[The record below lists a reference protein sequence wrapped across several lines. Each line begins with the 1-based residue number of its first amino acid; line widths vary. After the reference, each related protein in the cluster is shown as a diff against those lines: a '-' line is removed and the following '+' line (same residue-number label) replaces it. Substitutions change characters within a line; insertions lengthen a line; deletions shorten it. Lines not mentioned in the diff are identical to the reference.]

1 MTLNKTTTATQARPR
16 AGGAITPA
24 DYQAFQQFLQ
34 DACGIQLGLGKEYLV
49 SSRLSGL
56 MKEAHIGTVGEL
68 LQKLRAPV
76 QSQLKVKVIDAMTTN
91 ETFWFRDIGHY
102 ILLKETI
109 LPDLNKQRGGSIRI
123 WSAAC
128 SSGQEPYN
136 ISMIAEEYE
145 SKYGRGRPVSIEATD
160 ISSKILVEAKK
171 GVYCGLAV
179 ERGLTVEQQ
188 RRFFTPLKEQ
198 CLEVKP
204 EVKRRVNFRSLNLAG
219 NYHAMGKFDVIFC
232 RNVLIYFSNELKKD
246 IVDRLANVLNP
257 GGYLFLGSTESIN
270 QLSNRFDMKVGHG
283 GISYRLKS

>member
-1 MTLNKTTTATQARPR
+1 MKEVQVDSL
-16 AGGAITPA
+16 GALLKLIQSPA
-24 DYQAFQQFLQ
+24 Q
-34 DACGIQLGLGKEYLV
+34 
-49 SSRLSGL
+49 SRL
-56 MKEAHIGTVGEL
+56 K
-68 LQKLRAPV
+68 V
-76 QSQLKVKVIDAMTTN
+76 QVIDAMTTN

-109 LPDLNKQRGGSIRI
+109 LPDLNQQRGGSIRI

-136 ISMIAEEYE
+136 ISMIADEYQGLKA
-145 SKYGRGRPVSIEATD
+145 SARPVQISATD
-160 ISSKILVEAKK
+160 ISSKVLDEARA

-179 ERGLTVEQQ
+179 ERGLTHEQQ
-188 RRFFTPLKEQ
+188 KKFFTPKES

-204 EVKRRVNFRSLNLAG
+204 EIKRRVSFRSLNLTSS
-219 NYHAMGKFDVIFC
+219 YQAMGKFDVIFC

-246 IVDRLANVLNP
+246 IVDRMANILNP

-270 QLSNRFDMKVGHG
+270 QLTNRFEMKVGHG

>member
-1 MTLNKTTTATQARPR
+1 MQHRNSASS
-16 AGGAITPA
+16 INPA
-24 DYQAFQQFLQ
+24 EYSDFQDYLQ
-34 DACGIQLGLGKEYLV
+34 KACGIQLGAGKEYLV
-49 SSRLSGL
+49 SSRLGSL
-56 MKEAHIGTVGEL
+56 MREAQVGSLGEL
-68 LQKLRAPV
+68 LKKLNSPV
-76 QSQLKVKVIDAMTTN
+76 NKQLKTQVVDAMTTN

-102 ILLKETI
+102 ILLKESI

-145 SKYGRGRPVSIEATD
+145 SKYGRGRPVQIEATD
-160 ISSKILVEAKK
+160 ISSKMLAEARA
-171 GVYCGLAV
+171 GVYCGLTV
-179 ERGLTVEQQ
+179 ERGLTAEQQ
-188 RRFFTPLKEQ
+188 RRFFVPKDK

-204 EVKRRVNFRSLNLAG
+204 EVKRRVSFRSMNLADSFQS
-219 NYHAMGKFDVIFC
+219 MGKFDVIFC

-246 IVDRLANVLNP
+246 IVDRMADILNP

-270 QLSNRFDMKVGHG
+270 QLTNRFEMKVGHG

>member
-1 MTLNKTTTATQARPR
+1 MHHRSA
-16 AGGAITPA
+16 AITPA
-24 DYQAFQQFLQ
+24 EYESFKLFLQ
-34 DACGIQLGLGKEYLV
+34 QACGILLGNGKEYLV
-49 SSRLSGL
+49 SSRLSNILKDVQVDSLG
-56 MKEAHIGTVGEL
+56 AL
-68 LQKLRAPV
+68 LKLI
-76 QSQLKVKVIDAMTTN
+76 QSPAQSRLKVQVIDAMTTN

-109 LPDLNKQRGGSIRI
+109 LPDLNQQRGGSIRI

-136 ISMIAEEYE
+136 ISMVADEYQGLKA
-145 SKYGRGRPVSIEATD
+145 SARPVQISATD
-160 ISSKILVEAKK
+160 ISSKVLDEARA

-179 ERGLTVEQQ
+179 ERGLTHEQQ
-188 RRFFTPLKEQ
+188 KKFFTPKEH

-204 EVKRRVNFRSLNLAG
+204 EIKRRVSFRSLNLTSS
-219 NYHAMGKFDVIFC
+219 YQAMGKFDVIFC

-246 IVDRLANVLNP
+246 IVDRMANILNP

-270 QLSNRFDMKVGHG
+270 QLTNRFEMKVGHG